1 VIFREN
7 ESCETSD
14 WSTFD
19 LILWVCFA
27 FPCCLS
33 TCSSMCCEFDVG
45 LLHRGRQILVVRT
58 SSSSSSSSSTFRL
71 CECKFCSSGCRDR
84 TDRRK
89 CLGLIDWLIDCVV
102 VQALSTSNWLIDC
115 VVVQALS
122 TSMACTTFSTSTI
135 PLEPTGEATCHGDI
149 PPLQISCTGLS
160 WVPLWSLPNGTTS
173 MELGQV
179 LLQWWTV
186 SPLHSTQVSKL
197 YNTIPPLQ

>member
-1 VIFREN
+1 
-7 ESCETSD
+7 
-14 WSTFD
+14 
-19 LILWVCFA
+19 
-27 FPCCLS
+27 
-33 TCSSMCCEFDVG
+33 MCCEFDVG

-58 SSSSSSSSSTFRL
+58 SSSSSFSSTFRL

-89 CLGLIDWLIDCVV
+89 CLGLIDCI
-102 VQALSTSNWLIDC
+102 
-115 VVVQALS
+115 VVQALS

-179 LLQWWTV
+179 LLQW
-186 SPLHSTQVSKL
+186 
-197 YNTIPPLQ
+197 